1 MEVATCSDDNCFKD
15 STTGGFID
23 LTSPLDINSLMAET
37 ISSTISITGILLLTI
52 QTVYSVCVCVSQI
65 LTMCSK
71 IRRMGQHVNDIL
83 QPFFAKVGKLKYL
96 YLLNTDIVICTA
108 IYCIR

>member
-23 LTSPLDINSLMAET
+23 LTSSLDINSLMAET

-52 QTVYSVCVCVSQI
+52 QTVYSVCVCMYFSD
-65 LTMCSK
+65 TD
-71 IRRMGQHVNDIL
+71 HV
-83 QPFFAKVGKLKYL
+83 LKDKEDGS
-96 YLLNTDIVICTA
+96 TRERHSTA
-108 IYCIR
+108 IFCKGRETKISLSVKY